1 MLITN
6 ATQADYFCV
15 LVNTCDGAPHG
26 NKSLIIIPSDAKGVL
41 IGDKIDKI
49 GLRTSDTA
57 PVYFDNVC
65 VPQRYRIGKEVRAL
79 KCRWNNSKKKDFF
92 LLQVY

>member
-1 MLITN
+1 MWITN
-6 ATQADYFCV
+6 ATQADYFCA
-15 LVNTCDGAPHG
+15 LVNTSDGAPHR
-26 NKSLIIIPSDAKGVL
+26 NKSLIIIPSDAKGVS

-65 VPQRYRIGKEVRAL
+65 VPQRYRIGKEGEGFKMQMEQFQEERL
-79 KCRWNNSKKKDFF
+79 F